1 MGKSGPLWET
11 PGASLCAARFLW
23 QRPFTLSRWIK
34 ERLLSFQVNNVDR
47 VKQKVLKTDGRDNDR
62 ENGESEEKYPV
73 DDDDDEAVPDG
84 DEYDDE
90 DEEDENDDDA
100 AEDEEEEEDDA

>member
-1 MGKSGPLWET
+1 MSSADQKSGVQVEKEPSDKDGIT
-11 PGASLCAARFLW
+11 GDVQTDVARK
-23 QRPFTLSRWIK
+23 RSSS
-34 ERLLSFQVNNVDR
+34 EVNNVDR